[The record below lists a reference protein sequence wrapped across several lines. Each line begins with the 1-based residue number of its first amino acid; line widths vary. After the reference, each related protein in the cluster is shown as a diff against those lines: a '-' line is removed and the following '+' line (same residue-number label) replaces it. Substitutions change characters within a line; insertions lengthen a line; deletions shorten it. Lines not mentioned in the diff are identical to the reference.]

1 MHNNVICLKV
11 NELYCAKKLKPIKT
25 SLPHLCFFEF
35 TQELLT
41 QIEKTKETLFDQDL
55 HEISIR
61 TNVANWF
68 FKLTNRYHHD
78 ITTFM
83 HITQRSIS
91 FSGKM
96 KPYSEV
102 HFRTPYV
109 DINQLKYNKTPIKPI
124 QINQLTTPLAQGL
137 ITKIQH
143 LNRQYSEI
151 EDVFYGIEPLV
162 NEIRE
167 LDKKSALALHL
178 NPNSQI
184 DLLNQQSNELLVKMK
199 SLESEVLSLSRLVLY
214 KVFGIIEGDWISFLP
229 DVDSATIQLQYD
241 SCEVYSNTLTIR
253 GIIITQAGK
262 LGKREQSISIELT
275 D

>member
-143 LNRQYSEI
+143 LN
-151 EDVFYGIEPLV
+151 VFYGIEPLV